1 MRHLFF
7 RRGVYSS
14 PRQSPH
20 REITAMAVTYFIQRG
35 TKSHGPFSLD
45 QIRGG
50 VRSKKLTGNDRFS
63 ETSGGPWSPLSSL
76 LPEVFDD
83 DPFGF
88 DGLLSAGFE
97 EPSAP
102 LAAAVAAEGPVAMS
116 HPPRPAVVTAASP
129 EWQSPPLAA
138 ATTGWRSPLHW
149 YFHVWRQYAVFSGR
163 ARRQE
168 YWMFT
173 VVNVI
178 LGFIVGFVAASND
191 TPQVASLYSLAV
203 FVPSIAVAV
212 RRVHDTDHR
221 GWFLLIPFYNLYLVC
236 IEGTRGPNRFGP
248 NPKPENEFAVR
259 GGGRGFF
266 WGAVGIGLIVLLVAM
281 QTLMTSHNQRR
292 QQEIDFHRR
301 EAAEELRR
309 AEQALEQ
316 FRQEHDTG
324 R

>member
-1 MRHLFF
+1 
-7 RRGVYSS
+7 
-14 PRQSPH
+14 
-20 REITAMAVTYFIQRG
+20 MAATYFIQRG
-35 TKSHGPFSLD
+35 TKLHGPFSLD

-76 LPEVFDD
+76 FPKVFDD
-83 DPFGF
+83 DPLGF

-97 EPSAP
+97 VPSAP
-102 LAAAVAAEGPVAMS
+102 LTAAVAAEGPAVMS
-116 HPPRPAVVTAASP
+116 HPPRSPIATAASP
-129 EWQSPPLAA
+129 EWQSRPLTAT
-138 ATTGWRSPLHW
+138 TTGWRSPLHW

-178 LGFIVGFVAASND
+178 VGFFVGFVAASNN

-203 FVPSIAVAV
+203 LVPSIAVAV
-212 RRVHDTDHR
+212 RRAHDTDHR
-221 GWFLLIPFYNLYLVC
+221 GWFLLIPLYNFYLVC

-248 NPKPENEFAVR
+248 NPKPENEFAIR

-266 WGAVGIGLIVLLVAM
+266 WGAVGIGLIALLVAT
-281 QTLMTSHNQRR
+281 QIFITLHNQRR

-301 EAAEELRR
+301 EADRALER
-309 AEQALEQ
+309 AEKALRQ
-316 FRQEHDTG
+316 FQQ
-324 R
+324 